1 MDLIDLY
8 QGAYGRTIRL
18 ATDEE
23 ATLQA
28 LRKVFLQLARGR
40 RGPFELGETIFP
52 RVDRRTRIKIYAA
65 LIERERRK
73 TLAEEPAANPPTFR
87 WRQSKDG
94 WRQCAYLVKG
104 LLQGSGRG
112 HQYLTTEGVDDAL
125 IELAYRE

>member
-1 MDLIDLY
+1 MR
-8 QGAYGRTIRL
+8 RTIRL

-28 LRKVFLQLARGR
+28 LRRVFLQLARGR
-40 RGPFELGETIFP
+40 QGPFELGETIFP
-52 RVDRRTRIKIYAA
+52 HVDQRTRIKIYAA
-65 LIERERRK
+65 LVERERRK

-87 WRQSKDG
+87 WMQSKDS
-94 WRQCAYLVKG
+94 WLQCAGLVKG
-104 LLQGSGRG
+104 LLRGSGRG

>member
-1 MDLIDLY
+1 MARRY
-8 QGAYGRTIRL
+8 ARL
-18 ATDEE
+18 VECV
-23 ATLQA
+23 
-28 LRKVFLQLARGR
+28 RKLCC
-40 RGPFELGETIFP
+40 ELSAWSPGG
-52 RVDRRTRIKIYAA
+52 
-65 LIERERRK
+65 
-73 TLAEEPAANPPTFR
+73 PPTFR